1 MMFKKIITA
10 IFVMALISI
19 SGCANMNDVV
29 RAKETGKE
37 GVTKTYSVTSDQAW
51 EIAKAVF
58 RWEGSDTIEEHKNE
72 GYMLTS
78 SGLNGYSYGAVM
90 GAWIK
95 PINKGSTEVTVITKR
110 RIQTDIFTTLTE
122 ETYHKRFAQ
131 AVEITKGGNPLPR
144 VAP

>member
-1 MMFKKIITA
+1 MMFKKIIAA
-10 IFVMALISI
+10 IFVMALIFI

-29 RAKETGKE
+29 RAKETGNE

>member
-1 MMFKKIITA
+1 MFKKIIATVF
-10 IFVMALISI
+10 IMALISVT
-19 SGCANMNDVV
+19 GCASLNDVV
-29 RAKETGKE
+29 RAKEAGTE
-37 GVTKTYSVTSDQAW
+37 GVTKTYYVMPDQAW
-51 EIAKAVF
+51 EIAKTVF
-58 RWEGSDTIEEHKNE
+58 RWEGSDAIEEHKNE

>member
-1 MMFKKIITA
+1 MLKKIIAA
-10 IFVMALISI
+10 IFVMALISV
-19 SGCANMNDVV
+19 SGCASMNDVV
-29 RAKETGKE
+29 RAKEAGTE
-37 GVTKTYSVTSDQAW
+37 GVTKTYSVAPDQAW
-51 EIAKAVF
+51 EIAKTVF
-58 RWEGSDTIEEHKNE
+58 RWEGSDAIEEHKNE

-95 PINKGSTEVTVITKR
+95 PINKDGSEVTIITKR
-110 RIQTDIFTTLTE
+110 RVQTDLFTTLTE

-131 AVEITKGGNPLPR
+131 AVEITKRGNPLPR

>member
-1 MMFKKIITA
+1 MFKKIIATVF
-10 IFVMALISI
+10 IMALISVT
-19 SGCANMNDVV
+19 GCASLNDVV
-29 RAKETGKE
+29 RAKEAGTE
-37 GVTKTYSVTSDQAW
+37 GVTKTYYVMPDQAW
-51 EIAKAVF
+51 EIAKTVF
-58 RWEGSDTIEEHKNE
+58 RWEGSDAIEEHKNE

-95 PINKGSTEVTVITKR
+95 PINKDSTEVTVITKR

>member
-1 MMFKKIITA
+1 MMFKKIIAA
-10 IFVMALISI
+10 IFVMALIFI

-29 RAKETGKE
+29 RAKETGNE

-122 ETYHKRFAQ
+122 ETYHKRFTQ

>member
-1 MMFKKIITA
+1 MFKKIIAA
-10 IFVMALISI
+10 IFVMALISV

-29 RAKETGKE
+29 RAKEAGTE
-37 GVTKTYSVTSDQAW
+37 GVTKTYAVAPDQAW
-51 EIAKAVF
+51 EIAKTVF
-58 RWEGSDTIEEHKNE
+58 RWEGSDAIEEHKNE

-95 PINKGSTEVTVITKR
+95 PINKDGSEVTIITKR
-110 RIQTDIFTTLTE
+110 RVQTDLFTTLTE

>member
-1 MMFKKIITA
+1 MFKKIIAA
-10 IFVMALISI
+10 IFAIAVISVT
-19 SGCANMNDVV
+19 GCANLNDVV
-29 RAKETGKE
+29 RAKETGTE
-37 GVTKTYSVTSDQAW
+37 GVTKIYSVTPDQAW
-51 EIAKAVF
+51 EIAKTVF
-58 RWEGSDTIEEHKNE
+58 RWEGSDAIEEHKTE

-95 PINKGSTEVTVITKR
+95 PVNKDGTEVTVITKR
-110 RIQTDIFTTLTE
+110 RIKTDIFTTLTE

-131 AVEITKGGNPLPR
+131 AVEITKGGKPLPR

>member
-1 MMFKKIITA
+1 MFKKIITA
-10 IFVMALISI
+10 IFVAMAFISL
-19 SGCANMNDVV
+19 SGCASLNDVV
-29 RAKETGKE
+29 RAKETGTE
-37 GVTKTYSVTSDQAW
+37 GITKTYAVTPDQAW
-51 EIAKAVF
+51 EIAKTVF
-58 RWEGSDTIEEHKNE
+58 RWEGSDAIEEHKNE

-95 PINKGSTEVTVITKR
+95 PVNKDSTEVTVITKR
-110 RIQTDIFTTLTE
+110 RIKTDLFTTLTE

-131 AVEITKGGNPLPR
+131 AVGITKGGNPLPR